1 MIQNF
6 IYKTPQGFSNILISV
21 DDGCVVGLRFT
32 DDAHTNV
39 PTAPLAPILRET
51 IKWLNAYFGG
61 NIPEWTPNYMLKGM
75 TLFRQATIDA
85 IKQIPFGKTTSYKE
99 IAHKIARQIGV
110 SNVSA
115 RAVGGAVGRNPICI
129 IIPCHRVIGAT
140 GTITGYNGGIQNK
153 IALLEHEQT
162 ILKKNHIKIN

>member
-21 DDGCVVGLRFT
+21 DDDRIVGLRFT
-32 DDAHTNV
+32 EN
-39 PTAPLAPILRET
+39 APADTPEQFDTPIADET
-51 IKWLNAYFGG
+51 RRWLDMYFGG
-61 NIPEWTPNYMLKGM
+61 DIPNWMPKHKLNGITP
-75 TLFRQATIDA
+75 FRRATIDA
-85 IKQIPFGKTTSYKE
+85 TKQIPFGKTASYKE
-99 IAHKIARQIGV
+99 IAHKIARKLGV

-115 RAVGGAVGRNPICI
+115 RAVGGAVGWNPICI

-162 ILKKNHIKIN
+162 ILKKTYIKIN